1 MNVPRKSNILARIC
15 VYLVGMFLAAMGAAL
30 AINSGL
36 GISPISSFP
45 FVLSLIFDT
54 YIGIF
59 VALQL
64 AVFVLLQLII
74 LRRDFQWIQLGQ
86 LLSSVIFGFFV
97 DLSRLI
103 IGDFFIPSYFGQ
115 LFMLAISIILLS
127 TGVFLYVTPR
137 ILPVSSDGLILALVQ
152 KVPNL
157 TFASG
162 KMLLDCT
169 IVILAVLSSF
179 LFLGTFYGVRE
190 GTILAAI
197 FVGRL
202 IPVMRKILSPA
213 LRAIGVVP
221 MEE

>member
-1 MNVPRKSNILARIC
+1 MPKKNSILARIC

-45 FVLSLIFDT
+45 FILSLIFDT

-64 AVFVLLQLII
+64 TVFVLLQLLI

-97 DLSRLI
+97 DLSRFI

-115 LFMLAISIILLS
+115 LFMLAISISLLS
-127 TGVFLYVTPR
+127 SGVFLYVTPR

-152 KVPNL
+152 KVPKLN
-157 TFASG
+157 FARG
-162 KMLLDCT
+162 KILLDCT
-169 IVILAVLSSF
+169 ILTFALLSSL

-190 GTILAAI
+190 GTVLAAI

-202 IPVMRKILSPA
+202 IPVMRRILSPV
-213 LRAIGVVP
+213 LRAIGVAP

>member
-1 MNVPRKSNILARIC
+1 MNPPQKKNMLARIC
-15 VYLVGMFLAAMGAAL
+15 VYLIGMFLAAMGAAL
-30 AINSGL
+30 AINSGI

-64 AVFVLLQLII
+64 ILFVLLQLLI
-74 LRRDFQWIQLGQ
+74 LRRDFKWIQVGQ
-86 LLSSVIFGFFV
+86 LLSSVIFGFFI

-103 IGDFFIPSYFGQ
+103 IGDFLIPTYFGQ
-115 LFMLAISIILLS
+115 LLMLAISIILLS
-127 TGVFLYVTPR
+127 SGVFLYVTPR

-152 KVPNL
+152 KVPKL
-157 TFASG
+157 TFARG
-162 KMLLDCT
+162 KILLDCT
-169 IVILAVLSSF
+169 IMTLALLSSF
-179 LFLGTFYGVRE
+179 LFLGEFYAIRE

-202 IPVMRKILSPA
+202 IPVIRKILSPT
-213 LRAIGVVP
+213 LRKIGVAP

>member
-1 MNVPRKSNILARIC
+1 MNTPQKNNIAARIC
-15 VYLVGMFLAAMGAAL
+15 VYLIGMFLAAMGAAL

-64 AVFVLLQLII
+64 VVFVLLQILI
-74 LRRDFQWIQLGQ
+74 LRREFKWVQLGQ

-103 IGDFFIPSYFGQ
+103 LGDFFIPSYFGQ
-115 LFMLAISIILLS
+115 LLMLAISIILLS
-127 TGVFLYVTPR
+127 SGVFLYVTPR

-152 KVPNL
+152 KVPKL
-157 TFASG
+157 TFSRG

-169 IVILAVLSSF
+169 IVILAVLSSV
-179 LFLGTFYGVRE
+179 LFLGRFYSVRE

-202 IPVMRKILSPA
+202 IPVIRKILSPV
-213 LRAIGVVP
+213 LRAIGVAP